1 MTDRQLPTRDKAS
14 LVNRLW
20 VVQSGRCFH
29 CGEAMLMG
37 VASNHGRGW
46 SREHIF
52 PVSRGGRNAGNVV
65 LAHRKCN
72 SARGNPEPSED
83 EIERARA
90 IFAVMG
96 LAPFPDVCL
105 PTAKPMAKMADVW
118 PIQARNIHRGHRQQ
132 LAAVGHDVVFGE
144 FRNARQA

>member
-1 MTDRQLPTRDKAS
+1 MLPTRDKSS

-29 CGEAMLMG
+29 CGEAMLMR

-46 SREHIF
+46 SREHIY

-83 EIERARA
+83 EIERALA
-90 IFAVMG
+90 IFAVLG
-96 LAPFPDVCL
+96 LAPFPDMRL
-105 PTAKPMAKMADVW
+105 PTAKPLGSLAEIW
-118 PIQARNIHRGHRQQ
+118 PIPSGSVRRGLRRQ
-132 LAAVGHDVVFGE
+132 LTTVGHDVAFGE
-144 FRNARQA
+144 FTDAEQA